1 MPDVSGLTLS
11 LTTQP
16 GEVRRVTPRLHKLEN
31 DNDLRGAAKELML
44 AIKRSEEPEKWKM
57 FFGAL
62 RQDGA
67 SLILDTL
74 LEEKEGDL
82 WHTERRNLI
91 DVFKKDLQEALDLE
105 RILPAALDKELI
117 HKEDADNLKTMIKDG
132 SHARAIGTFLIIL
145 HRRKTEWY
153 KDFLTILY
161 DHNYKGLAETI
172 EPGFGKKLL
181 EQRAHTEQEEMK
193 RVDREAAAS
202 RRGGGESRQADPR
215 PAAEGEGGL
224 HDSLDQVSI
233 RTSETGMQRVQV
245 TENTNRFKAH
255 IEASRCTSETG
266 GIRRGRVDL
275 LMRLQVLHPSD
286 D

>member
-1 MPDVSGLTLS
+1 MSADDSKSGEAS
-11 LTTQP
+11 LYEHHEHLIEVFFDFILDNLRVTHLLLELHLE
-16 GEVRRVTPRLHKLEN
+16 EVRRVTPRLHKLEN

-153 KDFLTILY
+153 KDFLTILH
-161 DHNYKGLAETI
+161 DHNYKNLAETI
-172 EPGFGKKLL
+172 EPGFGKKLR

-202 RRGGGESRQADPR
+202 RRGGGESRHADPR

-224 HDSLDQVSI
+224 HDSLDQ
-233 RTSETGMQRVQV
+233 
-245 TENTNRFKAH
+245 
-255 IEASRCTSETG
+255 
-266 GIRRGRVDL
+266 
-275 LMRLQVLHPSD
+275 
-286 D
+286 